1 MKRLNFL
8 ILIAAL
14 LISCWANAQKGGKL
28 KMWYDKPAGVWNEA
42 LPVGNGRLA
51 AMVFGD
57 PSNEKLQLNE
67 STFWSGGPS
76 RNDNPES
83 LSALDSVRQY
93 IFATNYRRAEFLINK
108 HITAKQL
115 HGSMFQTVGD
125 LNLSFKGNEK

>member
-14 LISCWANAQKGGKL
+14 LISCWATAQKGGKL

-57 PSNEKLQLNE
+57 PSNEKLQMNE

-93 IFATNYRRAEFLINK
+93 IFAGNYRRAEFLINK
-108 HITAKQL
+108 LK
-115 HGSMFQTVGD
+115 
-125 LNLSFKGNEK
+125 